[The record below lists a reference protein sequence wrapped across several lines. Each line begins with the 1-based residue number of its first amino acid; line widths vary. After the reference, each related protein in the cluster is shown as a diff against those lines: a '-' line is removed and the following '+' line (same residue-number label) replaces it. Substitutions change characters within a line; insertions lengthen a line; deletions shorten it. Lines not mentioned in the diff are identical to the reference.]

1 MQNDLGTV
9 KTVSE
14 KASRPTLH
22 EESGGFRMLL
32 HHSKPE
38 SYPEESH
45 DTYQVC
51 VPYQGARYDVLRS
64 GDSGTRLT
72 HRLRT
77 GDILVVPAGQPHAVN
92 WLRPADIL
100 SLYMTSEF
108 LEGVLEKPIPVV
120 RDSLV
125 LHDQLISQMALEV
138 RRSLKEG
145 STSSLLL
152 GAFAAFVGHRVVR
165 QALGT
170 ANLSSESVAPLAPH
184 ERSRIA
190 EYIDTHLHRA
200 VKVAE
205 LAATLGLSQW
215 HFLRRFQVTEGTT
228 PNQYIIN
235 RRVDRASAMLIRTDM
250 SVTQVAV
257 EVGMSPNHFSRSFLR
272 AKGIP
277 PAAFRRQR
285 RSSQ

>member
-1 MQNDLGTV
+1 MQNDLRTA
-9 KTVSE
+9 KTDAE
-14 KASRPTLH
+14 KVRRPTLH

-72 HRLRT
+72 HRLRA

-100 SLYMTSEF
+100 SLYMTSAF
-108 LEGVLEKPIPVV
+108 LEEILEKPIPEV

-125 LHDQLISQMALEV
+125 LHDPLISQMAIEV
-138 RRSLKEG
+138 RRSFKEG
-145 STSSLLL
+145 STSPLLL

-170 ANLSSESVAPLAPH
+170 ANLSNESVAPLAPH

-200 VKVAE
+200 IRVTE
-205 LAATLGLSQW
+205 LAAMLGLSQW
-215 HFLRRFQVTEGTT
+215 HFLRRFHVTEGTT
-228 PNQYIIN
+228 PNQYIIK
-235 RRVDRASAMLIRTDM
+235 RRVDRASTMLVRTDM
-250 SVTQVAV
+250 SVTQVAI

-277 PAAFRRQR
+277 PAAFRRRR
-285 RSSQ
+285 RSSP